1 MRPTFRETADKKL
14 SEMTFTE
21 NMCLSVIVRGRR
33 RVHYVRRF
41 AAAAAALI
49 IILTGISAAVFFRPE
64 IAPDNVASPGQ
75 ALEYLSPTIFS
86 SENFDVYVTE
96 FDQAGMYIDME
107 WRLVSRA
114 DYDAIVIRSPF
125 FDDEMKPQNKV
136 EIAEISCEPEF
147 PSYAEQAVLLPAGGQ
162 LSFSAQLSLNEWKPG
177 EEALA
182 CVRFDFLKPAIGF
195 TPTEF
200 MTLTES
206 PILIDL
212 DGVHIDIARAATE
225 RTDNLNTVIPENEQI
240 VVRDWPDDTWAYY
253 KTCDYYYMPR
263 WLETDG
269 FVADEGEKIE
279 VLFSLSNQPET
290 ITVMCPQTIYNTEA
304 AAAFIED
311 NPDIQLLRIDPGS
324 DVTADIIILDST
336 LPEYPE
342 MIKTGSFIP
351 YITESR
357 NLSKLY
363 NRLYPTVQESVSR
376 NEINL
381 RTPAALPV
389 AMTFETYLS
398 YNPSG
403 FAQLGLTED
412 DVPETWLELLTF
424 LQKLPDMNTGSL
436 RVTAFPWDMN
446 IDEVKRTI
454 FDGIIYASAV
464 EMARN
469 REDFDPDNHYIQRL
483 MYEYEKIDFE
493 ALCLPIGSAGN
504 VPGGNGSC
512 LFGLH
517 GAIFPSEAEYT
528 RTIQCPMPLAL
539 FNKFKPV
546 VNASM
551 CCVFIS
557 ADCDS
562 YPYAI
567 EYVELLMN
575 ARRDDYDELFFADYI
590 PAADAGITAESLAA
604 YQQYMEYLE
613 LTPATIDSK
622 ASKYL
627 YNKYF
632 YADN

>member
-21 NMCLSVIVRGRR
+21 NMRLSVIVRGRR

-49 IILTGISAAVFFRPE
+49 IILTGISATVFFRPKS
-64 IAPDNVASPGQ
+64 APDHVASPGQ
-75 ALEYLSPTIFS
+75 TYDYLSPAIFS

-96 FDQAGMYIDME
+96 FDQSGMHIDME

-114 DYDAIVIRSPF
+114 DYDALVIRSPF
-125 FDDEMKPQNKV
+125 FDDEMKPQSKV
-136 EIAEISCEPEF
+136 EISETFCEPEF

-162 LSFSAQLSLNEWKPG
+162 LQFSAQLSLSEWNPG

-182 CVRFDFLKPAIGF
+182 SVRFDFLKPALAF
-195 TPTEF
+195 TPTEL
-200 MTLTES
+200 MTLTEA
-206 PILIDL
+206 PLLIDL

-279 VLFSLSNQPET
+279 VSFALFNQPET
-290 ITVMCPQTIYNTEA
+290 ITVMCPQTVYNTKA
-304 AAAFIED
+304 ADAFIKS
-311 NPDIQLLRIDPGS
+311 NPDIQLLRIDPDS
-324 DVTADIIILDST
+324 DVAADIIILDST
-336 LPEYPE
+336 SPEYSD
-342 MIKTGSFIP
+342 MLKTGSFIP
-351 YITESR
+351 YIAESKQ
-357 NLSKLY
+357 LSKLY
-363 NRLYPTVQESVSR
+363 DRLYPTVQESVSR

-412 DVPETWLELLTF
+412 DVPATWLELLTF
-424 LQKLPDMNTGSL
+424 LQKLPEMNTGSL
-436 RVTAFPWDMN
+436 RVTAFPWDMD

-469 REDFDPDNHYIQRL
+469 RDDFDPDHHYIQRL
-483 MYEYEKIDFE
+483 MYEYKKIDFE
-493 ALCLPIGSAGN
+493 ALCLPVGSAGN
-504 VPGGNGSC
+504 VPGGNGGY
-512 LFGLH
+512 LFDLH
-517 GAIFPSEAEYT
+517 GAISPSEAEYT
-528 RTIQCPMPLAL
+528 RTIQRPMPLAL
-539 FNKFKPV
+539 FNTFKPV

-551 CCVFIS
+551 YCVFIS
-557 ADCDS
+557 AECDS

-567 EYVELLMN
+567 EFVELLMN
-575 ARRDDYDELFFADYI
+575 ARRDDYDELFFADYA
-590 PAADAGITAESLAA
+590 PAADAGITSESLAA
-604 YQQYMEYLE
+604 YQRYMEYLE
-613 LTPATIDSK
+613 LTPATIDSGT
-622 ASKYL
+622 SKYL